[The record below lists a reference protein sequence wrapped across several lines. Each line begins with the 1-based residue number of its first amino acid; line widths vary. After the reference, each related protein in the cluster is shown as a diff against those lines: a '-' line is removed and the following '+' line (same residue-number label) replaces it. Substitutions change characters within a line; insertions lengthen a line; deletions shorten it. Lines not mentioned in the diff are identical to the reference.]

1 MEAALGTFTGKLL
14 CHGTVVG
21 RELVCRDGF
30 DFGKTLVRDEESGEV
45 FTLLVQNENLA
56 VQNGAGELVLTAPD
70 SVAMLSLER
79 GEGVTNDELDIG
91 MPLAVLGI
99 KAAEPWY
106 RIPEGFSC
114 WDEVFRNVG
123 LGENVEH
130 VAF

>member
-1 MEAALGTFTGKLL
+1 MSHASVSRRAFIGAT
-14 CHGTVVG
+14 GTVAATA
-21 RELVCRDGF
+21 
-30 DFGKTLVRDEESGEV
+30 TLAGVSKPVRADEAEPADAPYIPA
-45 FTLLVQNENLA
+45 FM
-56 VQNGAGELVLTAPD
+56 TAPD
-70 SVAMLSLER
+70 SVAMLALER
-79 GEGVTNDELDIG
+79 GEGITNDELRIG